1 MLSGTNIDIKD
12 WSLAQILGA
21 ALAVGVVKGLTFC
34 VAAVWL
40 LPDLEDT
47 EGGESSIYLLPV

>member
-21 ALAVGVVKGLTFC
+21 ALAVGVVKGLSFC

-40 LPDLEDT
+40 LPDLEGT
-47 EGGESSIYLLPV
+47 EGGEER